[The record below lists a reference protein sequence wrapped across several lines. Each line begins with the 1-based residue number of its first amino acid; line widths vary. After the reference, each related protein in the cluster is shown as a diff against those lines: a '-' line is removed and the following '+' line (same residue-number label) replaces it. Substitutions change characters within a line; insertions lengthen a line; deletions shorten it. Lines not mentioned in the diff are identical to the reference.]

1 MRSPSAAPRVTHGK
15 REATKTRNRAVILTA
30 AREVFATL
38 GFDAATVRDIVRGTD
53 LAVGTF
59 YQYFRDKNDVFAA
72 VAEETLR
79 DLRARLR
86 EYRTESTVP
95 FEARIFNTYFA
106 FFEMV
111 VHERRLFEVLDR
123 NIAPL
128 VSDISFASTRTAL
141 AEIREDLWPL
151 LQAEHVSTADLDY
164 FAAASIGVGMM
175 VARQLLERAEP
186 DAAEAAGFCTTMIL
200 KGIRGRVQDSAA
212 APKIE
217 RSA

>member
-1 MRSPSAAPRVTHGK
+1 MQSSVAALSSRGSSPGK
-15 REATKTRNRAVILTA
+15 REATKARNRSVILTS

-79 DLRARLR
+79 ELRARLR
-86 EYRTESTVP
+86 RYRTDASVTFDE
-95 FEARIFNTYFA
+95 RIYNAYFA
-106 FFEMV
+106 FFDMV

-128 VSDISFASTRTAL
+128 VSDISFESTRVAL
-141 AEIREDLWPL
+141 AELREDLQPL
-151 LQAEHVSTADLDY
+151 LEAEQVAPVDADY
-164 FAAASIGVGMM
+164 VAAASIGVGMM
-175 VARQLLERAEP
+175 VARQLLERAQP
-186 DAAEAAGFCTTMIL
+186 DAVEAARFCTTL
-200 KGIRGRVQDSAA
+200 LLQGLRGRAQDHRGGG
-212 APKIE
+212 
-217 RSA
+217 RS